1 MKRIDK
7 RKTTAILKSY
17 LEGLC
22 ETVPLEDLCEV
33 FELSIKEDGDV
44 LFEIL
49 SECLWYSD
57 KPQQNPNK
65 FAWHV
70 DKEGF
75 HILSEYACA
84 KQECLSTFQ
93 NLYMKGYI
101 KSTQSKKEKGK

>member
-7 RKTTAILKSY
+7 RKTDAILKSY
-17 LEGLC
+17 RKGLC
-22 ETVPLEDLCEV
+22 KTVPLEDLCEA

-49 SECLWYSD
+49 GERLWYSD

-70 DKEGF
+70 DEIGF
-75 HILSEYACA
+75 YVLSDYAHA

-93 NLYMKGYI
+93 DLYLKGYI
-101 KSTQSKKEKGK
+101 NQSGRKKEEE

>member
-49 SECLWYSD
+49 GECLWYSD

-70 DKEGF
+70 DEIGF
-75 HILSEYACA
+75 YVLSDYAHA

-93 NLYMKGYI
+93 DLYLKGYI
-101 KSTQSKKEKGK
+101 NQSGRKKEGE